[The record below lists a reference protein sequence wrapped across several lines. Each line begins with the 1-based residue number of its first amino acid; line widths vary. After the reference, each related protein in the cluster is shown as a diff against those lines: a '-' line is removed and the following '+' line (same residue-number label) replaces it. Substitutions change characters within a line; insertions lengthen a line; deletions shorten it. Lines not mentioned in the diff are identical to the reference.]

1 MTEDAKFSALVVRQT
16 KALLT
21 AKLKNLRGKKHG
33 NAGRLILNGCLAL
46 LILVGAYQGGLR
58 GAVFLW
64 NLDRSD
70 PRFGLLLL
78 RAMLSLSTLFLL
90 TLLFVSSLVSSLN
103 TFYLAKDLRLM
114 LALPLNPVSF
124 YTARLAEVCFQSGWV
139 ILPTF
144 MATLWGVGQG
154 IDASL
159 LYYLS
164 VPIVCGLAIFAACAL
179 SVLLVT
185 LISCLV
191 PANRLREFS
200 IVFNGFLVVGLY
212 VAIRSARLE
221 RYLNPNEF
229 RHLPSALKRFGSDQQ
244 WLPSQWMT
252 ESLISATG
260 HAQSLNFTPLLYLTA
275 LFLFSVGAGFAV
287 HRVLYSKARGKAVV
301 TSSAQVQNR
310 GEFVVTLF
318 TLLGRTVGFRG
329 LDLAMLKKEA
339 RTVVR
344 DPQQW
349 TQMFMFVGLFIL
361 FGYNFRYLNE
371 LNLPEFIEILFSLG
385 MTGFILC
392 ALSLRFI
399 YPLISLEG
407 DAFWIIRSA
416 PISAKDIL
424 RSKAKAAFLAA
435 EIVAVMMA
443 LGASWAL
450 EFSVTGTIL
459 NLVLVTPMTVLACFL
474 GVGLGGSYPRFSFE
488 NPLMIPMSQGGMIF
502 MYWSLGTL
510 FLYCLA
516 WIWPLYAFLN
526 PLVMTETIEKI
537 LTYALALVAGV
548 IPLVSA
554 WIGFKM
560 GCNRVVEALE
570 G

>member
-1 MTEDAKFSALVVRQT
+1 MAVETRFVAPVVRQT
-16 KALLT
+16 KVLIS
-21 AKLKNLRGKKHG
+21 AKLKNLRGKSRG
-33 NAGRLILNGCLAL
+33 SVGRLLLNSSLAL
-46 LILVGAYQGGLR
+46 LVLVGAYQGGLR
-58 GAVFLW
+58 GALFLW
-64 NLDRSD
+64 KLDLSD
-70 PRFGLLLL
+70 PRFGLMLL

-114 LALPLNPVSF
+114 LALPLHPVSF
-124 YTARLAEVCFQSGWV
+124 YSARLAEVCFQSGWV

-144 MATLWGVGQG
+144 VATLWGVGQG

-159 LYYLS
+159 LYYLF
-164 VPIVCGLAIFAACAL
+164 VPLVLCVAVLAACAL
-179 SVLLVT
+179 SILLVT
-185 LISCLV
+185 MISCLV
-191 PANRLREFS
+191 PASRLREFS
-200 IVFNGFLVVGLY
+200 LVFNGFLIVGLY
-212 VAIRSARLE
+212 IAIRSARLE

-252 ESLISATG
+252 ETLISATG
-260 HAQSLNFTPLLYLTA
+260 HAQVVNFTPFLYLSG
-275 LFLFSVGAGFAV
+275 LLLFSCVVGFIV
-287 HRVLYSKARGKAVV
+287 HRFFYSKARAKAII
-301 TSSAQVQNR
+301 TSASQIQSR
-310 GEFVVTLF
+310 GEFVVKVF
-318 TLLGRTVGFRG
+318 AGLGRTFGYRG

-371 LNLPEFIEILFSLG
+371 LNLPEFIEVLFSLG

-399 YPLISLEG
+399 YPLVSLEG

-416 PISAKDIL
+416 PVSATDIL
-424 RSKAKAAFLAA
+424 RSKTKASFLVA
-435 EIVAVMMA
+435 EIVALIMA

-450 EFSVTGTIL
+450 EFSALGTL
-459 NLVLVTPMTVLACFL
+459 LSLLVVTPVAILACAL
-474 GVGLGGSYPRFSFE
+474 GVGLGGSYPRFTFE

-510 FLYCLA
+510 FVYCLA
-516 WIWPLYAFLN
+516 WGWPLYAFLN
-526 PLVMTETIEKI
+526 PLVMTGTVEKI
-537 LTYALALVAGV
+537 LTYSVAVVALGL
-548 IPLVSA
+548 PLVSA

-560 GCNRVVEALE
+560 GCNRVAEALD

>member
-1 MTEDAKFSALVVRQT
+1 MAEEAKFSAPIVRQT
-16 KALLT
+16 KALLF
-21 AKLKNLRGKKHG
+21 AKIRNLRGKKHG
-33 NAGRLILNGCLAL
+33 NVGRMILNSCLGL

-58 GAVFLW
+58 GADFLW
-64 NLDRSD
+64 KLDLSD
-70 PRFGLLLL
+70 PRFGVMLL
-78 RAMLSLSTLFLL
+78 RAILSLSTLFLL

-114 LALPLNPVSF
+114 LSLPLHPFSF
-124 YTARLAEVCFQSGWV
+124 YSARLAEVCFQSGWV

-144 MATLWGVGQG
+144 IATLLGVGQG

-159 LYYLS
+159 LFFLS
-164 VPIVCGLAIFAACAL
+164 VPLVSAMAILAACAL

-185 LISCLV
+185 AIACVV

-200 IVFNGFLVVGLY
+200 LVFNGFLVVGFY

-229 RHLPSALKRFGSDQQ
+229 RHLPSALKKFGSDQY

-252 ESLISATG
+252 ETLISASG
-260 HAQSLNFTPLLYLTA
+260 YAEKPDFLPFLFLVILLLA
-275 LFLFSVGAGFAV
+275 ALGLGFSAHLFLFS
-287 HRVLYSKARGKAVV
+287 KARAKAVV
-301 TSSAQVQNR
+301 TNTVQIQSR
-310 GEFVVTLF
+310 GEFVVKLF
-318 TLLGRTVGFRG
+318 TALGKICGFRS
-329 LDLAMLKKEA
+329 LELAILKKEA
-339 RTVVR
+339 RSVVR

-371 LNLPEFIEILFSLG
+371 LRLPEFIEILFSLG
-385 MTGFILC
+385 MTGFILS

-399 YPLISLEG
+399 YPLVSLEG
-407 DAFWIIRSA
+407 DAFWIIHSA
-416 PISAKDIL
+416 PISATDIL
-424 RSKAKAAFLAA
+424 RAKAKASFLAA
-435 EIVAVMMA
+435 EIVALFMA
-443 LGASWAL
+443 VGASWAL
-450 EFSVTGTIL
+450 EFSMTGTLLNIL
-459 NLVLVTPMTVLACFL
+459 LVTPVAVLACLL
-474 GVGLGGSYPRFSFE
+474 GVGLGGSYPRFTFE

-516 WIWPLYAFLN
+516 WVWPLYAFLN
-526 PLVMTETIEKI
+526 PLAMTELVEKI
-537 LTYALALVAGV
+537 LTFSLAAVAAV
-548 IPLVSA
+548 IPLISA

-560 GCNRVVEALE
+560 GCNRLVEALE
-570 G
+570 R